1 MVQRKVT
8 VVGAGP
14 AGLMAADAAAAA
26 GAAVTLV
33 DQRRSFGRTLL
44 LAGRSGLNLTHAEPL
59 DDFLSRYGEGRD
71 LVEPAIRAFPPDA
84 VRAWADALGADT
96 FVGSSGRVFPAA
108 MRATGL
114 VRAWTARLAEL
125 GVEMRTGVSWSGFDG
140 SLAADAVVLALG
152 GASWPSVGG
161 DGSWA
166 EIVRQAGIAVEP
178 LIASNAGVV
187 VDWSAPMRERH
198 EGQPIKNARLS
209 IGGRSVRGEPT
220 VTRSGLEGG
229 PVYALGP
236 EIRAA
241 VAEGDA
247 VLRIDV
253 QPDRSPEALAAH
265 LTERRRDR
273 DSVSTWLRRAGVAP
287 VVVDLLRDA
296 TGNDIPT
303 DPAALA
309 ALLQGVPVTVL
320 AVAPLDRAISSAGG
334 VAGHEVD
341 ETGMLRS
348 RPGWWV
354 AGEMLAWD
362 APTGGYL
369 IQACLSTG
377 RAAGRAAAQ
386 AGGPVAG

>member
-1 MVQRKVT
+1 
-8 VVGAGP
+8 
-14 AGLMAADAAAAA
+14 MAADAAAAA

-253 QPDRSPEALAAH
+253 QPDRSPAALAAR
-265 LTERRRDR
+265 LTERQRDR

-309 ALLQGVPVTVL
+309 ALLQGVPVSVL

>member
-114 VRAWTARLAEL
+114 VRAWTAQLAEL

-166 EIVRQAGIAVEP
+166 EIVRQAGVAVEP

-253 QPDRSPEALAAH
+253 QPDRSLEALAAH

-369 IQACLSTG
+369 IQACISTG

-386 AGGPVAG
+386 AGGPVAA